1 MDYKKKYLKYKLKYL
16 YAKNLYGGKQH
27 ESENESEEESEELE
41 QESIDVFLI
50 MNDFTEE
57 ITVQPGDKIFYSIKI
72 KIPNG
77 QMISR
82 IFFGDEVIYDYLVSD
97 DYNSTFQDY
106 DIEDG
111 ARLSIETKDITVL
124 DIIREI
130 EQMNDITIRDTI
142 NVNYI
147 NEDKDPLHIVQLHLS
162 NSNIRILPISFCYLK
177 IQNHLSLQD
186 NQLTSL
192 PEAFGL
198 IKIGGHIRLHH
209 NQLTSLPESFSSIN
223 IEGSLY
229 LNDNQLTSLPESFS
243 SINVEG
249 SV

>member
-1 MDYKKKYLKYKLKYL
+1 
-16 YAKNLYGGKQH
+16 
-27 ESENESEEESEELE
+27 
-41 QESIDVFLI
+41 
-50 MNDFTEE
+50 
-57 ITVQPGDKIFYSIKI
+57 
-72 KIPNG
+72 
-77 QMISR
+77 MISK
-82 IFFGDEVIYDYLVSD
+82 IFFGHEVIYDDLDD

-111 ARLSIETKDITVL
+111 ARLSIETKDITVP

-130 EQMNDITIRDTI
+130 EQMNDITIRDSI

-147 NEDKDPLHIVQLHLS
+147 NEDKDPLHIVELHLS

-177 IQNHLSLQD
+177 IQNNLSLQD

-192 PEAFGL
+192 PEPFGL

-223 IEGSLY
+223 VEGSLY
-229 LNDNQLTSLPESFS
+229 LNHNQLTSLPESFGSIQVGNDLYLNHNQLTSLPESFTNSGRNDLYLSNNLIITRIIWFNS
-243 SINVEG
+243 SW
-249 SV
+249 